1 MGTLVGIRTA
11 RMGTSPPRGSR
22 SSSTPRTP
30 RRTARLRRMPLDAGQ
45 RRRRSPTSVGK
56 AVRAILEEELER
68 NQNPTKHQ
76 NDDKA
81 PFDICISK
89 TFLSPP
95 SFFGCVCVYIALV
108 EL

>member
-1 MGTLVGIRTA
+1 M
-11 RMGTSPPRGSR
+11 
-22 SSSTPRTP
+22 
-30 RRTARLRRMPLDAGQ
+30 
-45 RRRRSPTSVGK
+45 GK